1 MNDSKIVMTS
11 KTTSWTA
18 RDEMIM
24 QRLKMLDPPVT
35 MKELI
40 KLMKTPFFVADHTQ
54 TDILEL
60 LETAPENKYIP
71 VVRMCNYN

>member
-1 MNDSKIVMTS
+1 MNASKIVTYKM
-11 KTTSWTA
+11 SWTA

-24 QRLKMLDPPVT
+24 QRLKIIDPPPT
-35 MKELI
+35 KQELI
-40 KLMKTPFFVADHTQ
+40 RMLKTPFFVADHSQ

-71 VVRMCNYN
+71 VVRMRNYN